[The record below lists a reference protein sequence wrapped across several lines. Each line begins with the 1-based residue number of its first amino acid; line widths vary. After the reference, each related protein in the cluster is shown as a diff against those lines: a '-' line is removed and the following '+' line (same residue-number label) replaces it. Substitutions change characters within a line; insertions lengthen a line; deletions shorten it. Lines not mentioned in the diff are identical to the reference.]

1 MKEKRIKAKL
11 CYILLT
17 ENVLYFSILR
27 KVHEIEYYNYV
38 QTRKKQRRIILFYFT
53 AIFSK
58 FIYL

>member
-38 QTRKKQRRIILFYFT
+38 QTRKKTKTNYLVLFYSYF
-53 AIFSK
+53 F
-58 FIYL
+58 